1 MLKEELTAAYAE
13 IAKLKE
19 EQHYPPKL
27 INFILPS
34 SNTSSQMQ
42 SQQSGELQTI
52 ISGNVAA
59 GNYCAEAKR
68 VEQGS
73 RSSGNKKRKCEQPT
87 GMKMNAHFCGHG
99 AGKCSHQK
107 HSCNIN

>member
-52 ISGNVAA
+52 ISGNVAV

-73 RSSGNKKRKCEQPT
+73 EQETQMWTTNWNENECPLLRT
-87 GMKMNAHFCGHG
+87 WCWQMFSPETQLQH
-99 AGKCSHQK
+99 
-107 HSCNIN
+107 